1 MGPLV
6 IIGGREEHDGQADC
20 LREFVRLAGGDRA
33 RLVVLGT
40 ASQDAAAAAR
50 YRSLFHGWGVAHV
63 SQLPVASR
71 QEADEPTV
79 AARLA
84 DATGVFFTGGD
95 QLRITSILGGTRL
108 ENALKE
114 AWHGGA
120 VVAGTSAGASMM
132 TSTMILGGEDEDAP
146 RRSTVHMSPGM
157 GFLPGVVVDQH
168 FAQRGRIGRLLSAVA
183 QNPQV
188 LGVGLDEDTAMV
200 VAGSSA
206 RIVGSGTATF
216 VDGRFLL
223 WTNISESAAQAPLA
237 LAGVHLHALPAPYG
251 YDLAGRQ
258 PLEPDAEARRARE
271 PAPVR

>member
-6 IIGGREEHDGQADC
+6 IIGGKEDC
-20 LREFVRLAGGDRA
+20 NGRAACLKEFIRLSGGAGG
-33 RLVVLGT
+33 RLVILGT
-40 ASQDAAAAAR
+40 ASQRAQAASR
-50 YRSLFHGWGVAHV
+50 YRILFEQWGVGRV
-63 SQLPVASR
+63 RELPVASR
-71 QEADEPTV
+71 READDE
-79 AARLA
+79 AALAPLA

-108 ENALKE
+108 EQALKD
-114 AWHGGA
+114 AWQSGA

-157 GFLPGVVVDQH
+157 GFLCDVVVDQH

-183 QNPQV
+183 QNPHV

-200 VAGSSA
+200 VRGSCA

-223 WTNISESAAQAPLA
+223 WTNISESTADEPLA
-237 LAGVHLHALPAPYG
+237 LAGVRLHALPAAYG
-251 YDLAGRQ
+251 YDLSRRQ
-258 PLEPDAEARRARE
+258 PLDADEDS
-271 PAPVR
+271 